1 MEGLFGLLK
10 KYRRRVII
18 FLIVFASVG
27 VGVYFVTPCLIE
39 QISTLLKGHQLYQT
53 EVAEGFIIRF
63 ELALIIAV
71 VAAVFALLFLLLR
84 KRKNIVVI
92 IISSVALFSAG
103 ALFSYFLLI
112 PSAVSMLIQLL
123 PYELHIGLSS
133 FILFCVMMMIVIGVM
148 FEEPLVIYVLY
159 RAGIIKPAFLK
170 SKRKGVYIAVLVL
183 MAVLTPSQDAVTLII
198 AMVPFV
204 VLYEGALVW
213 IGVLERRKKDG

>member
-123 PYELHIGLSS
+123 P
-133 FILFCVMMMIVIGVM
+133 
-148 FEEPLVIYVLY
+148 
-159 RAGIIKPAFLK
+159 
-170 SKRKGVYIAVLVL
+170 
-183 MAVLTPSQDAVTLII
+183 
-198 AMVPFV
+198 
-204 VLYEGALVW
+204 
-213 IGVLERRKKDG
+213 